1 MGLTLDQEQLPGE
14 VDTPSVAVCEPDAA
28 CLWYVLHTRS
38 RQEKALTRDLTAM
51 GIRHYLPTSEQTRY
65 YGRRKVLVDVPLF
78 AGYVFL
84 RGTIE
89 QAYQADRTDR
99 VARLIPVPDQDTLA
113 WELENIQLA
122 LTRQAPLDAYP
133 YLRTGVRVEVRSGP
147 FRGLQ
152 GRIDRRTRHNRLVVQ
167 IDTLGQAAG
176 LEIDGA
182 LLEPID

>member
-1 MGLTLDQEQLPGE
+1 MGLTLDQEQLPGD
-14 VDTPSVAVCEPDAA
+14 VNTPSVAVCEPDAA
-28 CLWYVLHTRS
+28 GLWYVLHTRS

-51 GIRHYLPTSEQTRY
+51 GIRHYLPMLEQTRY
-65 YGRRKVLVDVPLF
+65 YGRRKVLVDTPLF

-99 VARLIPVPDQDTLA
+99 VARLIAVADQDTLA

-122 LTRQAPLDAYP
+122 LSRRAPLDAYP
-133 YLRTGVRVEVRSGP
+133 YLRSGVRVEVRSGP

-152 GRIDRRTRHNRLVVQ
+152 GRIDSRTRRNRLVVQ
-167 IDTLGQAAG
+167 IETLGQAAG

-182 LLEPID
+182 LLEAID